1 MQRSAYIHHSVLFV
15 GVLLTLVPFYFVISN
30 AVRSNN
36 EIFRSPFGF
45 PQALTNM
52 LSFTKLSLTGRTSE
66 IAYVVRISEG
76 DEITFETR
84 RDGYKAAMS
93 AQWKIMTNGYIYAWE
108 VLRGYMINSLFV
120 SLVSGFGVLLLGSI
134 TAYVFA
140 RYRFPGSNILFYI
153 IISVMMIPGIL
164 TLVPSVQLVTALN
177 LRNSYTVLILPYI
190 ATGQVFA
197 IFVFRSFFR
206 GLSEDLF
213 DAARMDGAGHLHLY
227 RHVILPLSLPS
238 LSVIA
243 IMNILATWNGFMW
256 PFIVNSDQQY
266 HVIASGLY
274 NMSTGPIA
282 DNYSAM
288 FSAYVLSSIPLL
300 LLFVYATRPFIQGM
314 GTGAF
319 KA

>member
-1 MQRSAYIHHSVLFV
+1 MRRTPYLQHSLLLI
-15 GVLLTLVPFYFVISN
+15 GVVLTLVPFYFVISN

-52 LSFTKLSLTGRTSE
+52 VSFTTLSLTGRASE
-66 IAYVVRISEG
+66 ISYVVRISVD
-76 DEITFETR
+76 DEIVFETR
-84 RDGYKAAMS
+84 RDGYKAAMR

-108 VLRGYMINSLFV
+108 VLRGYMLNSLLV
-120 SLVSGFGVLLLGSI
+120 SLTSAVGVLLLGSI
-134 TAYVFA
+134 SAYVFA
-140 RYRFPGSNILFYI
+140 RYRFPGSNILFYV

-164 TLVPSVQLVTALN
+164 TLVPSVQLVTALD

-197 IFVFRSFFR
+197 IFVLRSFFR

-213 DAARMDGAGHLHLY
+213 DAARIDGAGHFHLY
-227 RHVILPLSLPS
+227 RHVVLPLSLPS

-243 IMNILATWNGFMW
+243 VMNILATWNGFMW
-256 PFIVNSDQQY
+256 PFIVNSDQKY
-266 HVIASGLY
+266 HVVASGLF
-274 NMSTGPIA
+274 NMTTGPIA

-288 FSAYVLSSIPLL
+288 FSAYVLASIPLL
-300 LLFVYATRPFIQGM
+300 LLFVYATRPFIQGLS
-314 GTGAF
+314 TGAF

>member
-1 MQRSAYIHHSVLFV
+1 MPRTSYIQHSLLLL
-15 GVLLTLVPFYFVISN
+15 GVILTLVPFYFVISN

-52 LSFTKLSLTGRTSE
+52 VSFTALSLSGRTSE
-66 IAYVVRISEG
+66 IEYTVRITEG
-76 DEITFETR
+76 DDIAFETR
-84 RDGYKAAMS
+84 RDGYIPAMR
-93 AQWKIMTNGYIYAWE
+93 AQWAIMTDGYVYAWE
-108 VLRGYMINSLFV
+108 VLRGYMLNTLFV
-120 SLVSGFGVLLLGSI
+120 SLTSALGVLLLGSI
-134 TAYVFA
+134 SAYVFA
-140 RYRFPGSNILFYI
+140 RYRFPGSNVLFYI

-164 TLVPSVQLVTALN
+164 TLVPSVQLVTALD
-177 LRNSYTVLILPYI
+177 LRNTYSVLILPYI

-197 IFVFRSFFR
+197 IFVLRSFFK

-213 DAARMDGAGHLHLY
+213 DAARIDGAGHMHLY
-227 RHVILPLSLPS
+227 RHVVLPLSLPS

-243 IMNILATWNGFMW
+243 VMNILATWNGFMW
-256 PFIVNSDQQY
+256 PFIVNSDQKY

-274 NMSTGPIA
+274 NMSAGPIA

-288 FSAYVLSSIPLL
+288 FSAYVLASIPLL
-300 LLFVYATRPFIQGM
+300 LLFVYATKPFIQGLSS
-314 GTGAF
+314 GAF